1 MVLSF
6 IWLNAADE
14 PMIQGIIKCICLS
27 PTHPSQ
33 APTATCHPISTCLTT
48 PPQLDKHH
56 CTIYCCRPT
65 MVRGQS
71 TWRKKKNWR
80 HWFCSACRRD
90 PPSPIAMF
98 NYLKG
103 DCRENKVKL
112 VSDVHTD
119 RTKGS
124 NHELQQVKFPLTVAL
139 EELLREDFESPSLE
153 IFQIGLGKALSNL
166 IQV

>member
-1 MVLSF
+1 
-6 IWLNAADE
+6 
-14 PMIQGIIKCICLS
+14 
-27 PTHPSQ
+27 
-33 APTATCHPISTCLTT
+33 
-48 PPQLDKHH
+48 
-56 CTIYCCRPT
+56 
-65 MVRGQS
+65 
-71 TWRKKKNWR
+71 
-80 HWFCSACRRD
+80 
-90 PPSPIAMF
+90 MF

-139 EELLREDFESPSLE
+139 EELLREDLESPSLE